1 MLLIFPTHKM
11 ELLPSGRDPTELELL
26 PSGRD
31 PTELELLPS
40 GRDPILC
47 GVIESVP
54 LEAMNRSPLNI
65 LAILPPHFRCS

>member
-1 MLLIFPTHKM
+1 M

-54 LEAMNRSPLNI
+54 LRGNE
-65 LAILPPHFRCS
+65 